1 MADDKSKLGPQDRAR
16 VDGGEDY
23 KVGGIIVAIIFGFLP
38 SRLGLFSSLPHVLAL
53 KRAAS
58 SEPRVASPAL

>member
-38 SRLGLFSSLPHVLAL
+38 SRLGLFSSLPHVLA
-53 KRAAS
+53 RAAS